1 MLCVCVWVGGQN
13 YHIGLAFYIDLLF
26 NVHDLAWIWTY
37 FSLWIEENNFYVCLR
52 IYFFYKQLGI
62 FILLSQSILT
72 QVQIFRTIIVTKK
85 DWRENPLK
93 KTKHAYTQP
102 WYLHRLLCRAIHW
115 YTYYSIIS
123 LTAKL
128 FSLCTLYPSMNLNAV
143 ICDVEVS

>member
-1 MLCVCVWVGGQN
+1 MCVWVGGQN
-13 YHIGLAFYIDLLF
+13 YHIGLTFYIDLLF
-26 NVHDLAWIWTY
+26 NVHDLAWIWIY

-72 QVQIFRTIIVTKK
+72 QVQIFRKIIVTSK
-85 DWRENPLK
+85 DWRETPFK
-93 KTKHAYTQP
+93 KTKHTHNPDICIDFYAEPYIGT
-102 WYLHRLLCRAIHW
+102 HIILLLV
-115 YTYYSIIS
+115 S
-123 LTAKL
+123 LQNNS